1 METLKIRVFN
11 WCFWLNPA
19 MGGAEVFT
27 CEVARRWVKAGRVV
41 TSFTFR
47 FPIIGD
53 MKLRMGK
60 MLFYGA
66 MWSTNFK

>member
-1 METLKIRVFN
+1 
-11 WCFWLNPA
+11 